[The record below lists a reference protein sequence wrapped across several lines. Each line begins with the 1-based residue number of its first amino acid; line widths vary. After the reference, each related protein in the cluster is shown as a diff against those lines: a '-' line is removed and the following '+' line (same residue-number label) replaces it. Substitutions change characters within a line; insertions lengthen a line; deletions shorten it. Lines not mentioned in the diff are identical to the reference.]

1 MEAVA
6 SVLQVS
12 AADLKVLR
20 KYTGIYKYIAGEYL
34 FSFFVAFLFFFFIF
48 FVNQILLIAEQILSK
63 NIQVFSVLKLLFY
76 SLPQIVAFAFP
87 FGALVGALMAIGR
100 LSSDNEILAFQ
111 ACGIPYPR
119 MLFPIAVLGL
129 VISLSSFVINDIF
142 LPLGNIKFSQLYR
155 EILYSN
161 PELELS
167 PYSIKRYQNSTIITG
182 NITSAGINDLVIIDK
197 TPEKDKRIILADS
210 ASLNKLEEQN
220 GVISLELD
228 DVFVQTFNRQKK
240 NDFNYLSS
248 EVMTYNILLRDISF
262 SMSSPG
268 PREMSS
274 RDVKTEILKKQ
285 DVLEQKITANNRKAA
300 RSALQMHSEYDYQ
313 TALPQQ
319 QRNINEI
326 NSHFEDYLSRSEKEI
341 GDRSLQGYL
350 VEYYKKFSLPFS
362 CLVFVLFA
370 FPVGLFT
377 KRSGRS
383 VGFAIGLLVAVAY
396 WGLLFA
402 GQTFGI
408 QNNAAAGFAMWMP
421 DIVIGA
427 VALVAAL
434 IRFRR

>member
-1 MEAVA
+1 MA
-6 SVLQVS
+6 
-12 AADLKVLR
+12 R
-20 KYTGIYKYIAGEYL
+20 KFTGIYKYIAGEYL

-48 FVNQILLIAEQILSK
+48 FVNQILLIAEEILSK
-63 NIQVFSVLKLLFY
+63 NVQIFSVIKLLFY
-76 SLPQIVAFAFP
+76 SLPQIVAFSFP

-100 LSSDNEILAFQ
+100 LSSDNEILALQ
-111 ACGIPYPR
+111 ASGIPFPR
-119 MLFPIAVLGL
+119 MLWPIAVIGL
-129 VISLSSFVINDIF
+129 LFSAGSFAINDIS
-142 LPLGNIKFSQLYR
+142 LPLGMIKFSQLYR

-182 NITSAGINDLVIIDK
+182 DINSKGMSDLVIIDK
-197 TPEKDKRIILADS
+197 TPEKDKRIILADT
-210 ASLNKLEEQN
+210 ATLNKLEEQN
-220 GVISLELD
+220 GVISLELG
-228 DVFVQTFNRQKK
+228 DVFIETFNKQKK

-274 RDVKTEILKKQ
+274 RDVKTEIVKKQ
-285 DVLEQKITANNRKAA
+285 EVLDQKVSSNNRRAA
-300 RSALQMHSEYDYQ
+300 RAGYSMISDYYYQAL
-313 TALPQQ
+313 LPEQ
-319 QRNINEI
+319 QRNFDAMYSDLDNYD
-326 NSHFEDYLSRSEKEI
+326 NRMEKDI

-383 VGFAIGLLVAVAY
+383 VGFAIGLLVAVTY

-408 QNNAAAGFAMWMP
+408 QNNASAGLAMWMP
-421 DIVIGA
+421 DIIIA
-427 VALVAAL
+427 FAALVAAL

>member
-1 MEAVA
+1 MARRFSE
-6 SVLQVS
+6 
-12 AADLKVLR
+12 
-20 KYTGIYKYIAGEYL
+20 IYKYTAGEFL

-48 FVNQILLIAEQILSK
+48 FVNQILLIAEEILSK
-63 NIQVFSVLKLLFY
+63 NIEVFAVIKLLFY

-100 LSSDNEILAFQ
+100 LSSDNEVLAMQ

-119 MLFPIAVLGL
+119 MLIPIAALGL
-129 VISLSSFVINDIF
+129 LFSFGSFVINDIF
-142 LPLGNIKFSQLYR
+142 LPLGTIKFSRLYR

-182 NITSAGINDLVIIDK
+182 EITDNGILDLVIIDK

-228 DVFVQTFNRQKK
+228 KVFIQTFNKQKK
-240 NDFNYLSS
+240 NDFDYLSS
-248 EVMTYNILLRDISF
+248 ELMTYNILLRDISF

-274 RDVKTEILKKQ
+274 RDVKTEIDKKRL
-285 DVLEQKITANNRKAA
+285 VLNQKIDSNEQKAYRAGYKMNTEYYYQSSLVAENRSLDSLDSYYDDYTNRK
-300 RSALQMHSEYDYQ
+300 
-313 TALPQQ
+313 
-319 QRNINEI
+319 N
-326 NSHFEDYLSRSEKEI
+326 KEL
-341 GDRSLQGYL
+341 GDRALQGYL
-350 VEYYKKFSLPFS
+350 VEYYKKFSLPFA
-362 CLVFVLFA
+362 CFVFVLFA

-383 VGFAIGLLVAVAY
+383 VGFAIGLLVAVSY

-408 QNNAAAGFAMWMP
+408 QNNASAGFAMWMP
-421 DIVIGA
+421 DIVIA
-427 VALVAAL
+427 VAAALAAL